1 MVLPNNNFLAL
12 LGAEHNLIPQINC
25 QNSTVNI
32 RPKILYL
39 YTWILFIALQAKV
52 KHLEIGN
59 LHVVNSEITMV
70 QLLYKIVTSIYNNGW
85 IPFSF
90 TSHQL
95 VQFKL
100 IGRVKLIFRLVFL
113 STNYYVGFRDVLMT
127 SLFCNIDLSLV

>member
-70 QLLYKIVTSIYNNGW
+70 QLLYKIVTSIYNNGL

-100 IGRVKLIFRLVFL
+100 IGRVKLILSPIIMLVSGTF
-113 STNYYVGFRDVLMT
+113 S
-127 SLFCNIDLSLV
+127 